1 MENEIRFYHSLKDYE
16 ILKEKLLKI
25 SSLNFAGRNYEKTSQ
40 FNHPMPKYD
49 FYSKEI
55 DGRFRVR
62 ITKGETSSKCKISW
76 KRRIKNKSNALINQE
91 EEVELSILENE
102 YENLTFLLNN
112 VLHLEEV
119 ECYERYRTVFEN
131 EDVEIVLDEYP
142 FGLALE
148 IEAKNNGKYPET
160 IIDKYVNLLNLDY
173 TKRYP
178 LSWDDKYLELC
189 TQQGFEGYKF
199 VLFNKPMPKI

>member
-91 EEVELSILENE
+91 EEVEL
-102 YENLTFLLNN
+102 
-112 VLHLEEV
+112 
-119 ECYERYRTVFEN
+119 YRFFEF
-131 EDVEIVLDEYP
+131 DKFFAKFHP
-142 FGLALE
+142 FFV
-148 IEAKNNGKYPET
+148 KNNQCY
-160 IIDKYVNLLNLDY
+160 
-173 TKRYP
+173 
-178 LSWDDKYLELC
+178 
-189 TQQGFEGYKF
+189 
-199 VLFNKPMPKI
+199 